1 MFDADANRLI
11 GFANGYVI
19 GQNVRNHFIKAHF
32 PRLLLKG
39 VSLLL
44 RGDSAAWKKVLSRLN
59 KGVSSADSCA
69 TKVQDGEG
77 DLLSICVLPEYRG
90 SGAAAPLI
98 NQFEEGLAERSIYT
112 YYLSVYKTNDR
123 AKAFYEKMGFQVFHE
138 GGDSIKYKKTVFQ
151 SEQRT
156 IKLVGNGAYKRL

>member
-1 MFDADANRLI
+1 MILF
-11 GFANGYVI
+11 
-19 GQNVRNHFIKAHF
+19 
-32 PRLLLKG
+32 
-39 VSLLL
+39 L
-44 RGDSAAWKKVLSRLN
+44 RGDGAAWKKVLSRLN

-77 DLLSICVLPEYRG
+77 GLLSICVLPEYRG

-98 NQFEEGLAERSIYT
+98 NQFEEGPAERSIYT

-151 SEQRT
+151 SEQSS
-156 IKLVGNGAYKRL
+156 IKLV